1 MTVETTPGPLQW
13 LREAAAAGE
22 VHTVRVSWADRL
34 GTWRGKRLPVDV
46 FLGGPER
53 RIGFGDGMIVVDV
66 NGGALALGH
75 ALGNSGTRLTVTLL
89 HEMERRGARYGIASL
104 CIAAGQ
110 GIATL
115 FERVEG

>member
-1 MTVETTPGPLQW
+1 M
-13 LREAAAAGE
+13 
-22 VHTVRVSWADRL
+22 
-34 GTWRGKRLPVDV
+34 
-46 FLGGPER
+46 
-53 RIGFGDGMIVVDV
+53 

-89 HEMERRGARYGIASL
+89 HEMKRRGSRFGIASL

-115 FERVEG
+115 FERMD